1 MPLIIKE
8 YAYSGISTILW
19 HRIEPDAFFL
29 DQVDIRKGKW
39 EEVKKWSKERQAEWL
54 CGRYMIQKF
63 LGCSSR
69 DLQIDKFGKPHL
81 ADQSHFLSLSHSG
94 NIIGLSFSQQQIG
107 LDLQIKRP
115 AISKIGHKFISA
127 DEMQMATS
135 RMSIIDAEHYLW
147 CCKESIYKAYGR
159 RQLDFIQNIKMTEV
173 SMKGYD
179 YMWSGAILK
188 MGQTTHFEISTRS
201 IGNLYSATAVLI
213 D

>member
-8 YAYSGISTILW
+8 YTYSGISTILW

-39 EEVKKWSKERQAEWL
+39 EEVKKWSKERQVEWL

-81 ADQSHFLSLSHSG
+81 ADESHFLSLSHSG
-94 NIIGLSFSQQQIG
+94 HIIGLSFSQKQIG

-115 AISKIGHKFISA
+115 AISKIGHKYISD

-135 RMSIIDAEHYLW
+135 RMSLIDAEHYLW

-159 RQLDFIQNIKMTEV
+159 RQLDFILNIKMTDV
-173 SMKGYD
+173 ANKGYNYRWYGD
-179 YMWSGAILK
+179 ILK
-188 MGQTTHFEISTRS
+188 NGQILRYEISTRC
-201 IGNLYSATAVLI
+201 IGDLYSATAVQI
-213 D
+213 G